1 MVVAV
6 NQSSHII
13 RGMMNNTVTVELPR
27 AEKSEDSTGGR
38 VGYCI
43 GHLLNL
49 KQMMHINSGHGGEGV
64 FSQSE
69 MLQQIDKVI
78 DKLDQITYPYAV

>member
-1 MVVAV
+1 
-6 NQSSHII
+6 
-13 RGMMNNTVTVELPR
+13 MNETITVELPR
-27 AEKSEDSTGGR
+27 AEKVEDSTGGK

-49 KQMMHINSGHGGEGV
+49 KQVMHINSGKGGEGV

-69 MLQQIDKVI
+69 LLAQIDKVI

>member
-1 MVVAV
+1 
-6 NQSSHII
+6 
-13 RGMMNNTVTVELPR
+13 MMNETITVELPR

-49 KQMMHINSGHGGEGV
+49 KQMMHINSGKGGEGV

-69 MLQQIDKVI
+69 LLAQIDKVI